1 MNIYNRDVAIGVLG
15 SACNNLNLL
24 RDRNYEINQN
34 DFDDMLHKLIFS
46 VLQNL
51 ALEKDISEVDG
62 FIVANYLANHPV
74 QYERFKAGN
83 GVELIGR
90 FKEFANSCSFDYCY
104 KMMKKYSLLRRY
116 DSVGMDVREIYNPE
130 SFDVAVLESQIKKLE
145 KASIEQIKQYF
156 KEKLIEIDL
165 EFQTRTDSYSFEAGD
180 GVEELLAKC
189 KEGVSWGATFQSEL
203 LNAVFGGMGSSKLLI
218 RSSNSGGGK
227 SRQALGDLCN
237 ISCKE
242 RYIPKLKK
250 WISREDTEE
259 STFISTELTKD
270 EVHLA
275 ILSTIAGVK
284 EERIKRGE
292 TDAEEDE
299 RLARAVKIMK
309 ESNIHIEYSSNFSI
323 AEIENIIERSI
334 IRYNCKYIFFDYI
347 QVTANLSQELNRL
360 FGYVLRE
367 DQMLNQL
374 STALK
379 NIANKYDVFISTS
392 TQLNRNYKH
401 DQYLDATH
409 LRGGQATLDKADYG
423 VITVRAT
430 KADLEKLKGILEKR
444 FGGFTP
450 THAHHIIK
458 NRGGKWTG
466 VILWVEMDLDTIN
479 VYDGCGTGFAT
490 TQDYEFIKDLNPIK
504 LI

>member
-1 MNIYNRDVAIGVLG
+1 MIIYNRDVAIGVLG

-24 RDRNYEINQN
+24 RDRNYDINQN
-34 DFDDMLHKLIFS
+34 DFDDMFHKLVFS

-51 ALEKDISEVDG
+51 ALEKDIVEVDG
-62 FIVANYLANHPV
+62 FVVANYLANHPV
-74 QYERFKAGN
+74 QYEKFKASN
-83 GVELIGR
+83 GVEMVGK
-90 FKEFANSCSFDYCY
+90 FKQFANNCSFDYCY

-116 DSVGMDVREIYNPE
+116 DSVGMDIREVYNPE
-130 SFDVAVLESQIKKLE
+130 SFDIAVLENQLRNLE
-145 KASIEQIKQYF
+145 KASIDEIKQHF
-156 KEKLIEIDL
+156 KQKFIAIDL
-165 EFQTRTDSYSFEAGD
+165 EFQTKTDSYSFDAGD
-180 GVEELLAKC
+180 GIEELLNKC

-218 RSSNSGGGK
+218 RSSSSGGGK
-227 SRQALGDLCN
+227 SRQALGDMCN
-237 ISCKE
+237 IACKE
-242 RYIPKLKK
+242 RYVPKLKAWVTRDK
-250 WISREDTEE
+250 TEE
-259 STFISTELTKD
+259 TTFISTELTKD

-284 EERIKRGE
+284 EEKIKRGE
-292 TDAEEDE
+292 TDAEEEE
-299 RLARAVKIMK
+299 RLAKAVGIMK
-309 ESNIHIEYSSNFSI
+309 ESKIHIEYSSNFSI
-323 AEIENIIERSI
+323 AEIENIIERNI
-334 IRYNCKYIFFDYI
+334 IRHNCKYIFFDYI
-347 QVTANLSQELNRL
+347 QITANLSQELNRL

-379 NIANKYDVFISTS
+379 NMANKYDVFVSTS

-430 KADLEKLKGILEKR
+430 NADLEKLKGILERR

-466 VILWVEMDLDTIN
+466 VVLWVEMDLDTIN
-479 VYDGCGTGFAT
+479 VYDGFGKGFAT

>member
-1 MNIYNRDVAIGVLG
+1 MIIYNRDVAIGVLG

-51 ALEKDISEVDG
+51 ALEKDIVEVDG
-62 FIVANYLANHPV
+62 FVISNYLANHPV
-74 QYERFKAGN
+74 QYERFRNNN
-83 GVELIGR
+83 GVELISK
-90 FKEFANSCSFDYCY
+90 FKEFSKRCSFDYCY
-104 KMMKKYSLLRRY
+104 KMMKKYSLLRRF
-116 DSVGMDVREIYNPE
+116 DSIGMDIREVYNPE
-130 SFDVAVLESQIKKLE
+130 SFDVALIENQVKNIE
-145 KASIEQIKQYF
+145 KASLDEIKQYF
-156 KEKLIEIDL
+156 KSKLIEIDL
-165 EFQTRTDSYSFEAGD
+165 EFQTRTDSYSFEVGD

-189 KEGVSWGATFQSEL
+189 KEGVSWGATFQSKL
-203 LNAVFGGMGSSKLLI
+203 LNAVFGGMGFSKVLI

-227 SRQALGDLCN
+227 SRQAIGDMCN
-237 ISCKE
+237 IACKE
-242 RYIPKLKK
+242 RYIPKLNR
-250 WISREDTEE
+250 WITREETEE
-259 STFISTELTKD
+259 TTFISTELTKD

-292 TDAEEDE
+292 TNAEEDV
-299 RLARAVKIMK
+299 RLAKAVKIMK
-309 ESNIHIEYSSNFSI
+309 ESKIHIEYTSNFSI
-323 AEIENIIERSI
+323 TEIENIIERSI

-379 NIANKYDVFISTS
+379 NMANKYDVFISTS
-392 TQLNRNYKH
+392 TQLNRNHKH

-423 VITVRAT
+423 VITVKVT
-430 KADLEKLKGILEKR
+430 KADLEKLKGILERK
-444 FGGFTP
+444 FGGFVP

-466 VILWVEMDLDTIN
+466 VILWVNMDLDTIN
-479 VYDGCGTGFAT
+479 VYDGCGEGFAT
-490 TQDYEFIKDLNPIK
+490 TQDYEYLPDLNPIT
-504 LI
+504 IT